1 MLEKQEL
8 CKDYMQS
15 LEPCWKLC
23 DASFLA
29 LWERESRH
37 FNDESTSN
45 ALEGLAQNAG
55 ADVVK
60 KAALLA
66 EGNAANREDI
76 VFFKKLPLFTKT
88 DDGYGEI
95 K

>member
-1 MLEKQEL
+1 MFIVNLIIYYTNNKSIYVSHLLE
-8 CKDYMQS
+8 
-15 LEPCWKLC
+15 
-23 DASFLA
+23 
-29 LWERESRH
+29 
-37 FNDESTSN
+37 T
-45 ALEGLAQNAG
+45 LAQSAG

-76 VFFKKLPLFTKT
+76 VFLKKLPLFTKT
-88 DDGYGEI
+88 DDGYGEM